1 MIRHYQEKDVLS
13 CQHLLLELGYPSQL
27 EELNERLSQLLDQ
40 PDYELLVY
48 EEDGQVLGLIGY
60 AKMYFFE
67 RKGAYLRIL
76 ALVVDSRHRQ
86 KGIATALL
94 DKVKHVAQ
102 KSGCLALALNSGMA
116 SERKTA
122 HHFYERYGFE
132 QASVG
137 FAYHFE
143 EK

>member
-1 MIRHYQEKDVLS
+1 MLA
-13 CQHLLLELGYPSQL
+13 CQHLLLELGYPSRV
-27 EELNERLSQLLDQ
+27 EELSERLSHLLEQ

-76 ALVVDSRHRQ
+76 ALIVDSRHRK

-94 DKVKHVAQ
+94 DKVKDMGK
-102 KSGCLALALNSGMA
+102 KSGCQALALNSGLG
-116 SERKTA
+116 EHRQTA
-122 HHFYERYGFE
+122 HRFYKHYGFE
-132 QASVG
+132 QASIG
-137 FAYHFE
+137 FAYHLE